1 MEVARGRHEGRGI
14 DGSPKAGALDVVVVA
29 YRSATLLDECLD
41 SIVRDVK
48 GGTVVPAR
56 TLVIVVD
63 NASPDDSARVAAAHD
78 GVRVVASPSNRG
90 FGDGCN
96 LGAAAGDA
104 EYVFF
109 VNPDAR
115 LDTGCTSRLL
125 RELTAAPSLAAVG
138 PAVLDPA
145 GAYRAASAGF
155 EPCLRSIIGHYLL
168 AGCLPIV
175 GRWFAPL
182 QLPEGTTER
191 RPDWITGAALLVRR
205 AAFESVGGFDESIF
219 LYMEDVDLCRRL
231 REGGWGIGY
240 VPEAVVYHQL
250 GGTQG
255 TDQAARWM
263 RSFYAY
269 LRRRHGALYTAVCSQ
284 LAGLGLGLRAVAYA
298 PSRPRLA
305 RRLARAAGEAIRL
318 PIAALYRTGADA

>member
-1 MEVARGRHEGRGI
+1 MEFVRGPVEGRGI
-14 DGSPKAGALDVVVVA
+14 AASRETGTLDVVVVA
-29 YRSATLLDECLD
+29 YRSAALLDDCLE
-41 SIVRDVK
+41 SIVYDVK
-48 GGTVVPAR
+48 CGTLVPAR
-56 TLVIVVD
+56 TLVIIVD
-63 NASPDDSARVAAAHD
+63 NASPDDSARVAAAHE
-78 GVRVVASPSNRG
+78 GVRVVPSSSNRG
-90 FGDGCN
+90 FGGGCN
-96 LGAAAGDA
+96 LGAAAGDG

-115 LDTGCTSRLL
+115 LEAGCTSRLL
-125 RELTAAPSLAAVG
+125 RELAAEPSLAAVG

-145 GAYRAASAGF
+145 GAYRAVSAGF
-155 EPCLRSIIGHYLL
+155 EPSLRSIIGHYLL
-168 AGCLPIV
+168 AGRLPIV

-182 QLPEGTTER
+182 QLPQSTTER
-191 RPDWITGAALLVRR
+191 RPDWITGAALLARR
-205 AAFESVGGFDESIF
+205 AAFESVAGFDESIF

-231 REGGWGIGY
+231 RENGWEIGY

-269 LRRRHGALYTAVCSQ
+269 LRRRHGMLYTAFSSQ
-284 LAGLGLGLRAVAYA
+284 LVGLGLGLRAVAYA

-318 PIAALYRTGADA
+318 PIATSYRTGTDA

>member
-1 MEVARGRHEGRGI
+1 MEVVRGPVEGRGI
-14 DGSPKAGALDVVVVA
+14 EGGRETGALDVVVVA
-29 YRSATLLDECLD
+29 YRSAALLDDCLE
-41 SIVRDVK
+41 SIVGDVQR
-48 GGTVVPAR
+48 GTVVPTQTR
-56 TLVIVVD
+56 VIVVD

-78 GVRVVASPSNRG
+78 GVQVVMSPRNRG
-90 FGDGCN
+90 IGGGCN
-96 LGAAAGDA
+96 LGAASGHA

-115 LDTGCTSRLL
+115 LEVGCTSRLL
-125 RELTAAPSLAAVG
+125 QELAAEPSLAAAG

-145 GAYRAASAGF
+145 GDYRAASAGF
-155 EPCLRSIIGHYLL
+155 EPSLLSIIGHYLL
-168 AGCLPIV
+168 VGRLPLM

-182 QLPEGTTER
+182 QLAQGTTER

-205 AAFESVGGFDESIF
+205 AAFESVAGFDDSIF

-231 REGGWGIGY
+231 REDGWGIGY
-240 VPEAVVYHQL
+240 VPEAVAYHQM

-263 RSFYAY
+263 RSFYSY
-269 LRRRHGALYTAVCSQ
+269 LRRRHGALYAAVSSQ
-284 LAGLGLGLRAVAYA
+284 LAGLGLGLRAAAYA

-305 RRLARAAGEAIRL
+305 RRLARAAGEAFRL